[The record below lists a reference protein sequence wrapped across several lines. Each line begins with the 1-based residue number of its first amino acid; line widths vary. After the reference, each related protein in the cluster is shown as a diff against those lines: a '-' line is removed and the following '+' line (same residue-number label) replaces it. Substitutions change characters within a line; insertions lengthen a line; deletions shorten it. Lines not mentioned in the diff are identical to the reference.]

1 MSEVV
6 TEPVKTE
13 PTAETKEGFV
23 SVKVLDEYKA
33 DFFKQ
38 KEAKKALEAENQ
50 RLRDQQALRE
60 KDELVKNEQ
69 WKQLYETE
77 KTEKVKVQ
85 AELQA
90 KSEFFVNTSK
100 VNAVVQKLGG
110 FKKDAYVKF
119 IDTSKID
126 LREDG
131 TFDSDSINRE
141 VDRVR
146 QEHPELLAVGP
157 ASGKM
162 PSNAPSNLSTQNT
175 NDLSKMSTAELTKLA
190 IQQALKGK

>member
-38 KEAKKALEAENQ
+38 KEAKKALEVENQ

>member
-6 TEPVKTE
+6 TELVKTE
-13 PTAETKEGFV
+13 PEVETKEELV
-23 SVKVLDEYKA
+23 SKKVLDEYKA

-50 RLRDQQALRE
+50 RLKDQQALRE

-77 KTEKVKVQ
+77 KTEKAKAQ
-85 AELQA
+85 AELLA
-90 KSEFFVNTSK
+90 KSEFFVNSSK

-110 FKKDAYVKF
+110 FKKDAYTKF

-131 TFDSDSINRE
+131 TFDTDSINRE
-141 VDRVR
+141 VDRVK

-162 PSNAPSNLSTQNT
+162 PSNAPTNISSQNT
-175 NDLSKMSTAELTKLA
+175 NDLSKLSTAELLKLA
-190 IQQALKGK
+190 TQKSLKG